1 MLHVLIICSLFVRLA
16 LLCPLDCVLEL
27 DRHKVEFDS
36 DSVSVVSVS
45 STSRS
50 ERSSPVRWIS
60 PFCLA
65 LSGSLCIA
73 SIFRVSSRSFVN
85 ESIIAMVVCV
95 ALGLFIMVASIY
107 SPLSVKALGSTV
119 DFSVFPCGGN
129 FPPHTVFQRVV
140 G

>member
-1 MLHVLIICSLFVRLA
+1 MLDIFEICCYFSGLFLFVRLTVCLNLTA
-16 LLCPLDCVLEL
+16 IRLSSIV
-27 DRHKVEFDS
+27 

-65 LSGSLCIA
+65 LSGSLCMA
-73 SIFRVSSRSFVN
+73 SMFRVSSRSFVN

-107 SPLSVKALGSTV
+107 SPLSVNALGSTV
-119 DFSVFPCGGN
+119 DFFRLSMGWKFSTPYCFSEG
-129 FPPHTVFQRVV
+129 
-140 G
+140 